1 MFPPG
6 LHVDRPRAC
15 CSAVRMLMAASH
27 GDGRVMVM
35 GSAA

>member
-1 MFPPG
+1 MLIG
-6 LHVDRPRAC
+6 RAHVVR
-15 CSAVRMLMAASH
+15 RMLMAASH